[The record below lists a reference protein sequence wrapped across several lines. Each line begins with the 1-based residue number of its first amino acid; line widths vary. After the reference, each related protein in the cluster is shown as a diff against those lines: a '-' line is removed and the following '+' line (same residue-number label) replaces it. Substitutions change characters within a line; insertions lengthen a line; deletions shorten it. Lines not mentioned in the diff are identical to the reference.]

1 MKTRDFVVLAYG
13 AFGGEIRGKTNLQ
26 KKVYFLGV
34 GLGRESDL
42 GYRPHYYGPY
52 SAAVA
57 EANSELRSMG
67 YLSECSTSW
76 GSDNRGFEV
85 ARYDYALTED
95 GLRLLEKKKQ
105 ENPDLFERLRAFA
118 EVMSAAGELSY
129 WELSIAAKA
138 YFILKNAGA
147 QIGPEEIQA
156 AALKLG
162 WEVRKEEIQKACVF
176 LERVG
181 LLQRPAR

>member
-13 AFGGEIRGKTNLQ
+13 AFGGEISGKTNLQ

-52 SAAVA
+52 SAEVA

-67 YLSECSTSW
+67 YLSERSTNW
-76 GSDNRGFEV
+76 GSDNRGFEI
-85 ARYDYALTED
+85 ARYDCALTED
-95 GLRLLEKKKQ
+95 GIRLFEKKKQ
-105 ENPDLFERLRAFA
+105 EYPELWERLAGFA
-118 EVMSAAGELSY
+118 EVMKAAGELNY

-138 YFILKNAGA
+138 YFILKSAGA
-147 QIGPEEIQA
+147 QTGPEEIQK

-162 WEVRKEEIQKACVF
+162 WEVRKEEIRKACEF
-176 LERVG
+176 LEIVG
-181 LLQRPAR
+181 LVQRPAA